1 MPQSGKTHPLN
12 DETFIVAAGQADRLN
27 AIFERFLAFHTPFGF
42 QSQVD
47 KLVYHALPYKPAPED
62 DLLLKQPWRIRFEL
76 YVNQKRMH
84 MGLDLYGDV
93 ILGRGVSS
101 PGEIVVNLDQYD
113 GAAMGVS
120 RRHLRLR
127 PTSRHIFAIDQES
140 TNGTTV
146 NGMRL
151 GRGMARALDDEDL
164 LNLGNMVLMLRII
177 SRPDPQTAGTTG
189 SLKQLLEQEAQSIA
203 QSAAKSAAR
212 PVGDDTERRTAVL
225 PEKPAPPPR
234 PEK

>member
-1 MPQSGKTHPLN
+1 MPQSGKTKHLN

-47 KLVYHALPYKPAPED
+47 KLVYHPLPYKPAPED
-62 DLLLKQPWRIRFEL
+62 DLLLKEPWRIRFEL

-93 ILGRGVSS
+93 ILGRGAST
-101 PGEIVVNLDQYD
+101 PGEIVVDLDEYD
-113 GAAMGVS
+113 GAALGVS
-120 RRHLRLR
+120 RRHLKLR
-127 PTSRHIFAIDQES
+127 PTPRHLFAIDQES

-151 GRGMARALDDEDL
+151 GRGMARALNDEDII
-164 LNLGNMVLMLRII
+164 NLGNMVLMLRTI
-177 SRPDPQTAGTTG
+177 SHPDPKTAGTTG

-203 QSAAKSAAR
+203 EAAAKAISQRDQA
-212 PVGDDTERRTAVL
+212 ERRTAVL
-225 PEKPAPPPR
+225 PEKPAPPR
-234 PEK
+234 KPET